1 MCENV
6 SEKIDKSRGM
16 EYATRGCREAQ
27 KSKRLLEQVPQS
39 NERTDQVDLG
49 GAVT

>member
-6 SEKIDKSRGM
+6 SEKTDKSRGM
-16 EYATRGCREAQ
+16 EYATRGCREVQ

-39 NERTDQVDLG
+39 NERTDEVDLG